1 MAIAKMKKLTLL
13 SEHQNKESILKSVQ
27 EMQSLEIIPLK
38 GKLEEELYEE
48 FDLSETETSQS
59 DRQATLQDI
68 EYSLTFLKNYVERPG
83 LFEKLKAKRE
93 VFTLE
98 ALETHVEGAGIEAL
112 LEKVSA
118 KEKQLNKMD
127 EQLKELSQEESF
139 LRKWRGLSFH
149 PEETESFKLMH
160 VSIGS
165 VDKEHAEPLVDKF
178 KENGK
183 IYFDEIYRRS
193 DEVAFLIIL
202 PKEEK
207 DNFSRL
213 TGQFSFRELDYPF
226 DVLPEDALYK
236 NLNAQKELKE
246 EKQSV
251 IKDLTQWKTEYRD
264 LELAEEYY
272 YNLSARETAHDLL
285 IDSAHLFLLTGWVE
299 EEKVSNLKANIH
311 QSVGEDAVAIL
322 TDDILMKEY
331 EEVPVV
337 LKNNKLI
344 KPFEMITE
352 MFSFP
357 KYNGADPTPLMMPFF
372 MIFFGM
378 MSADLGYG
386 LLLFGVTLFALKSFN
401 IEGGAGN
408 FIKFLH
414 TLSYPTMAFGIFFG
428 SFFGVELP
436 IQVFSLQDD
445 VLEIMALSVV
455 LGLIQLLYGLV
466 LNGMLKSRQGQRASS
481 YADGYAW
488 FLMLIGFILWVGG
501 SLLLD
506 MPLLSQIGIGL
517 VALNALGILV
527 VSAISSSNKALGLG
541 LGAYNLYGISG
552 YVGDIVSY
560 TRLMALGVASANIAM
575 AFNMIIGFLPPIAR
589 FTVGILIIVALH
601 TLNIAL
607 TFLSA
612 YVHTSRLQYVEFFG
626 KFYEGGGKPLT
637 PLKALEKH
645 VWMEDNN

>member
-1 MAIAKMKKLTLL
+1 MAIAKMKKLTIL
-13 SEHQNKESILKSVQ
+13 SEHQNKEQTLRSVQ
-27 EMQSLEIIPLK
+27 EMQSLEVISLK

-48 FDLSETETSQS
+48 FDLSESIASES

-68 EYSLTFLKNYVERPG
+68 EYSLNFLKNYVEQPG
-83 LFEKLKAKRE
+83 LFEKLKSKRE
-93 VFTLE
+93 IFSLE
-98 ALETHVEGAGIEAL
+98 ALESHVESADVESL
-112 LEKVSA
+112 LKKVSD

-149 PEETESFKLMH
+149 PKETDSFKLMH
-160 VSIGS
+160 VSVGS
-165 VDKEHAEPLVDKF
+165 VDKEHVTPLIEKF
-178 KENGK
+178 KENGS

-193 DEVAFLIIL
+193 DEVALLIIL

-207 DNFSRL
+207 DSLSQL
-213 TGQFSFRELDYPF
+213 TGQYSFRELDYSF
-226 DVLPEDALYK
+226 DILPEDELYR
-236 NLNAQKELKE
+236 NLNAQKDLKS
-246 EKQSV
+246 EKQQV
-251 IKDLTQWKTEYRD
+251 IKDLSKWKEEYRN
-264 LELAEEYY
+264 LELAEEYF
-272 YNLSARETAHDLL
+272 YNLSAREKAHDLL
-285 IDSAHLFLLTGWVE
+285 IDSAHLFLLTGWIE
-299 EEKVSNLKANIH
+299 EEKVSSLIANLY
-311 QSVGEDAVAIL
+311 QSVGEDSVAIL

-331 EEVPVV
+331 DQVPVV
-337 LKNNKLI
+337 LKNNNLV

-386 LLLFGVTLFALKSFN
+386 LLLFGATFFALKNFN
-401 IEGGAGN
+401 IEGSAER
-408 FIKFLH
+408 FIKFLY
-414 TLSYPTMAFGIFFG
+414 TLSYPTMAFGLFFG

-445 VLEIMALSVV
+445 VLEIMALSVI

-466 LNGMLKSRQGQRASS
+466 LNGLIKNRQGQRASS
-481 YADGYAW
+481 YVDGYAW

-501 SLLLD
+501 SLVLD
-506 MPLLSQIGIGL
+506 MPVMSQIGIGL

-589 FTVGILIIVALH
+589 FSVGILIIIALH